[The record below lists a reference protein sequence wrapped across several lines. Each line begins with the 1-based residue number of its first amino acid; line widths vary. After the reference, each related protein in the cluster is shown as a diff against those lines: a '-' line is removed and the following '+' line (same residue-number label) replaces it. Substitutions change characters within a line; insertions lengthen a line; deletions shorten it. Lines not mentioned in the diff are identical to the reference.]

1 MQLGLLDPKIAMD
14 ELSFRTGNAF
24 VSEKV
29 RGIAHAQDMLD
40 AVIDGSGKVRGVCTV
55 DKPVARALNDGY
67 TVEVTRVATD
77 GARNACSMLL
87 GGARRAAFALGYA
100 KIVTY
105 TLSIEGGASLR
116 GAGWTREADV
126 KGRSWSCP
134 SRPRDDKH
142 PLIDKVRWS
151 ATRDRPKPV
160 IDWGGDA

>member
-1 MQLGLLDPKIAMD
+1 MLMLAPTTLRAARKYVKQHHRHHKPSVGAMYA
-14 ELSFRTGNAF
+14 L
-24 VSEKV
+24 
-29 RGIAHAQDMLD
+29 
-40 AVIDGSGKVRGVCTV
+40 AVIDGAGKVRGVCTV
-55 DKPVARALNDGY
+55 GKPVARALNDGY

-126 KGRSWSCP
+126 KGRSWSCE